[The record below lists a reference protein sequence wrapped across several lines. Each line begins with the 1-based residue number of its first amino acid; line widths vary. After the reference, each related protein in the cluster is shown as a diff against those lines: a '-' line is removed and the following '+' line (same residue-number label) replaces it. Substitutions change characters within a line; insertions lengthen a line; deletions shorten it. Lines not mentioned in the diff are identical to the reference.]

1 MAKST
6 RSSNNERKALQDNR
20 YHHIDDGG
28 RLENGEPVK
37 PVEAARDFGP
47 GGQRRDSVMMHM
59 WGRVR
64 NRLRRED
71 GATMV
76 EYGLVVTLIAL
87 VALLSVAALG
97 ERALSLFELVTF

>member
-1 MAKST
+1 
-6 RSSNNERKALQDNR
+6 
-20 YHHIDDGG
+20 
-28 RLENGEPVK
+28 
-37 PVEAARDFGP
+37 
-47 GGQRRDSVMMHM
+47 MMHM